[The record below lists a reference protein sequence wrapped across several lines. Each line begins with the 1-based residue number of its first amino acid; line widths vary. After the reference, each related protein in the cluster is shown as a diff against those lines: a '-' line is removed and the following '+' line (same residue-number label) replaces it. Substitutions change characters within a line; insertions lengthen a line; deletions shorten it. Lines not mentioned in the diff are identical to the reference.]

1 MYGYGAP
8 VGFALAPVPMLAP
21 VPVEV
26 MNMVTEV
33 VLVVEVVVVVSSSM
47 VSVTLSGLSGMSV
60 ILSPSSVLVN

>member
-1 MYGYGAP
+1 
-8 VGFALAPVPMLAP
+8 MLAA